1 MSLLLVNPT
10 KKSKMSNTSHKHE
23 TYEEFVDKYKTKKTS
38 DDVMTPPDVMDV
50 VNRYVAK
57 TYNLDPSQFVRPFYP
72 GGDFEAYPYE
82 EGDVVVDN
90 PPFSLTK
97 RIVTFYESNRVPF
110 FIFVQGRTITKYYEE
125 LTQIHTGR
133 HIRYDNGAVID
144 TGFLTNLERHAI
156 IGVHELG
163 EEIARQPSQSRPS
176 PTKRKKVRDSD
187 ELSGSDLET
196 IARVMS
202 FRIDDYRL
210 GPGHSIGKSVYTPDA
225 LNLKEQVKQVKQV
238 KLREAAERWQI

>member
-1 MSLLLVNPT
+1 
-10 KKSKMSNTSHKHE
+10 MSNTTHKHE
-23 TYEEFVDKYKTKKTS
+23 TYEEFVDKYKNKKTT

-50 VNRYVAK
+50 VNRYVANR
-57 TYNLDPSQFVRPFYP
+57 YDLDPSRFVRPFYP
-72 GGDFEAYPYE
+72 GGDFEAYPYKD
-82 EGDVVVDN
+82 GDVVVDN
-90 PPFSLTK
+90 PPFSIIQ
-97 RIVTFYESNRVPF
+97 RIVAFYEENRVPF
-110 FIFVQGRTITKYYEE
+110 FIFVQGRTISKYWEE

-133 HIRYDNGAVID
+133 HIRYENGATID

-156 IGVHELG
+156 IGDHELG

-176 PTKRKKVRDSD
+176 PIKCKKVRDPD

-196 IARVMS
+196 IAHLMS

-210 GPGHSIGKSVYTPDA
+210 GEGHSIGRSVYTPDA